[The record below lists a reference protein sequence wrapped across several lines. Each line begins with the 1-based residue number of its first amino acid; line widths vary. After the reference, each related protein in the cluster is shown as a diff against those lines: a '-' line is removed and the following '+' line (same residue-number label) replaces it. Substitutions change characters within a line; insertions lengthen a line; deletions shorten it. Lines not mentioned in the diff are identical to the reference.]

1 MSGLEEQIQKNIF
14 LLNQK
19 PENLS
24 DLNHPKY
31 KNFSVLSMLRENKD
45 GFSLKT
51 SDTFSFIELKEYE
64 INKFDELNN
73 NLSDISNFDLEKE
86 EERNS
91 SSFNSSEDDGD
102 SENIE
107 VILKKSKI
115 EYVNEDKKEFEFK
128 INKEFEEIKRD
139 LLIFLYS
146 NYNF

>member
-1 MSGLEEQIQKNIF
+1 MSRLEEQNQKNIF

-24 DLNHPKY
+24 DLNQPKY
-31 KNFSVLSMLRENKD
+31 KNFSILSILRENKD
-45 GFSLKT
+45 GLSLKT
-51 SDTFSFIELKEYE
+51 SDTFSFIELKKYE

-91 SSFNSSEDDGD
+91 SSFNSSEDNGD

-107 VILKKSKI
+107 VIIKKSKI
-115 EYVNEDKKEFEFK
+115 EYVNEDKNKFEF
-128 INKEFEEIKRD
+128 ILNKEFEEIKRE
-139 LLIFLYS
+139 LLKG
-146 NYNF
+146 NN

>member
-1 MSGLEEQIQKNIF
+1 M
-14 LLNQK
+14 
-19 PENLS
+19 S

-45 GFSLKT
+45 GLSLKT

-128 INKEFEEIKRD
+128 INKEFEEIKRE
-139 LLIFLYS
+139 LLKG
-146 NYNF
+146 NN

>member
-45 GFSLKT
+45 GLSLKT

-128 INKEFEEIKRD
+128 INKEFEEIKRE
-139 LLIFLYS
+139 LLKG
-146 NYNF
+146 NN